1 MYQLSQDSFLDGLI
15 ELNKNFPIIAPIQ
28 SNEKY
33 YLKYFPP
40 ESWDKSNWYYA
51 DIRTPQPLKS
61 FFYPPAEKVARYP
74 KEEEQKAE
82 YAARIIIGVKACD
95 VYALNIIDRVYR
107 DGEYPDP
114 NYVKNRELN
123 FIISS
128 DCLDAAD
135 FCSCTLMNCK
145 PYLDK
150 EFDINIA
157 PLNGQILFEVGS
169 KKGEEFRQQY
179 FASAKEATKAQIEK
193 RDKNRA
199 AIVEKLGQIN
209 QEFKYY
215 QSHQHTVDR
224 HLHSK
229 EWHDLSKTCV
239 ECGICTQ
246 ICPTCHCF
254 LFYDQPNEDKF
265 DRIKVWDSCFFAGY
279 SRMAGGLT
287 PRLSLADRFKNRF
300 YHKFDSFVTN
310 FEVEACTGC
319 GRCSEGCMGEIDLRK
334 VLLELEKRIVL
345 KEIIDLV

>member
-1 MYQLSQDSFLDGLI
+1 MYQLSQDDFLDGI
-15 ELNKNFPIIAPIQ
+15 KELNHTYPIITPIQ
-28 SNEKY
+28 SNDKY

-40 ESWDKSNWYYA
+40 ESWDKTNWYYS

-74 KEEEQKAE
+74 KDKDDNPDATL
-82 YAARIIIGVKACD
+82 RVIIGAKACD

-107 DGEYPDP
+107 DGQYPDP

-123 FIISS
+123 IIISS
-128 DCLDAAD
+128 DCLDAGD
-135 FCSCTLMNCK
+135 FCACTLMNCK
-145 PYLDK
+145 PYLEHDY
-150 EFDINIA
+150 DLNIS
-157 PLNGQILFEVGS
+157 PINGQILLEVGS
-169 KKGEEFRQQY
+169 KKGEQIQQKY
-179 FASAKEATKAQIEK
+179 FSEAEKATTNQLEK

-199 AIVEKLGQIN
+199 AIIKKLGEIN

-215 QSHQHTVDR
+215 QTHQKAIER
-224 HLHSK
+224 HMLSK
-229 EWHDLSKTCV
+229 EWHELSKTCV

-254 LFYDQPNEDKF
+254 LFYDQANEDKF
-265 DRIKVWDSCFFAGY
+265 DRIRLWDSCFFAGY

-334 VLLELEKRIVL
+334 VLLELEKRVVL